1 MCIRDRV
8 YRIYDKEGFAYA
20 DLITLVNNDS
30 DKEKLLRGEDLSIR
44 DEKYEFKSSLLK
56 KGEYTYKKIT
66 REFVKNGIVMEES
79 AQLMDVLNSRNY
91 YLDSLSRISEE
102 RKRLENPHQYKIDL
116 SKDLLELKYNLI
128 KEIKSQ
134 IN

>member
-1 MCIRDRV
+1 
-8 YRIYDKEGFAYA
+8 
-20 DLITLVNNDS
+20 
-30 DKEKLLRGEDLSIR
+30 
-44 DEKYEFKSSLLK
+44 
-56 KGEYTYKKIT
+56 
-66 REFVKNGIVMEES
+66 MEES
-79 AQLMDVLNSRNY
+79 SQLMDVLNSRDY
-91 YLDSLSRISEE
+91 YLDSLNRISEE

>member
-1 MCIRDRV
+1 
-8 YRIYDKEGFAYA
+8 
-20 DLITLVNNDS
+20 
-30 DKEKLLRGEDLSIR
+30 
-44 DEKYEFKSSLLK
+44 
-56 KGEYTYKKIT
+56 
-66 REFVKNGIVMEES
+66 NGVVMEES
-79 AQLMDVLNSRNY
+79 SQLMDVLNSRDY
-91 YLDSLSRISEE
+91 YLDSLNKISDE

>member
-1 MCIRDRV
+1 MCIRDR
-8 YRIYDKEGFAYA
+8 
-20 DLITLVNNDS
+20 
-30 DKEKLLRGEDLSIR
+30 
-44 DEKYEFKSSLLK
+44 
-56 KGEYTYKKIT
+56 
-66 REFVKNGIVMEES
+66 
-79 AQLMDVLNSRNY
+79 LMDVLNSRNY

>member
-1 MCIRDRV
+1 
-8 YRIYDKEGFAYA
+8 
-20 DLITLVNNDS
+20 
-30 DKEKLLRGEDLSIR
+30 
-44 DEKYEFKSSLLK
+44 
-56 KGEYTYKKIT
+56 
-66 REFVKNGIVMEES
+66 
-79 AQLMDVLNSRNY
+79 MDVLNSRDY
-91 YLDSLSRISEE
+91 YLDSLNKISEE